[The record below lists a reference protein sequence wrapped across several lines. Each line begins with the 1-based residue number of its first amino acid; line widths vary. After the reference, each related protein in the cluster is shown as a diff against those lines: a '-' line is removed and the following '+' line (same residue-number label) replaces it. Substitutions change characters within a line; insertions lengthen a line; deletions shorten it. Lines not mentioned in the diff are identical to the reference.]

1 LAVSHSS
8 RERKTGKCYGICE
21 VPRREIQIRK
31 GRANTRFV
39 LPFLCCNE
47 EIDRNSRGGAFGP
60 FRGCRPEKGGAA
72 RGLDRATPDLQL
84 SEITRKGDFFV
95 WIESLSGSGFLERF
109 HTKNFSYTGRKPR
122 LDVTIK
128 RSKT

>member
-1 LAVSHSS
+1 MNL
-8 RERKTGKCYGICE
+8 
-21 VPRREIQIRK
+21 
-31 GRANTRFV
+31 RFCV
-39 LPFLCCNE
+39 ATKKLIETPEGVHFALL
-47 EIDRNSRGGAFGP
+47 GGAGQK
-60 FRGCRPEKGGAA
+60 KGGAA